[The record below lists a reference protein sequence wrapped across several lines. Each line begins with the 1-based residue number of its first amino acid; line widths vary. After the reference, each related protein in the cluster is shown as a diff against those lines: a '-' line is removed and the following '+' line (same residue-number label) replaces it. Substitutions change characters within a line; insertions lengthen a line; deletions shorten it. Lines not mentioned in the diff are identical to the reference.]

1 MVFMFLSF
9 LSIMNYR
16 LTKDKLNFIRA
27 KIKEKKE
34 TGVAVVS
41 EEEKKALE
49 KIAGLRFEDMWI
61 GQN

>member
-1 MVFMFLSF
+1 MFLSF

-34 TGVAVVS
+34 NGSVVVTD
-41 EEEKKALE
+41 EEKKSLE
-49 KIAGLRFEDMWI
+49 KIAGLKFEEMWI
-61 GQN
+61 GQ